1 MKESSGR
8 GCCMMK
14 CWYGHGVLLV
24 CDAVMYVQDKTTMLM
39 LEGMLNYNNAIIVEG
54 REVGM

>member
-1 MKESSGR
+1 
-8 GCCMMK
+8 MK

-39 LEGMLNYNNAIIVEG
+39 LEGMPNYNNTIIVEG